1 MNDRERWIV
10 YPLLFLALGAAL
22 RDKIAKQTRAKQ
34 IACETLYLVDSEGRT
49 MAYLTGNELRFD
61 QGGAGN
67 GFVVANA
74 MDAQAFTQR
83 GQRLAPAGAA
93 GGGSGTVKLPLQDL
107 LRMLPQFRLPQNTNP
122 PNPQNQPKQP
132 PAAGEV
138 PKSQPVPPGAG
149 PTLQPPAGPE
159 PEPSGDA

>member
-34 IACETLYLVDSEGRT
+34 IACETLYLVDDEGRT

-61 QGGAGN
+61 QGGPGN

-74 MDAQAFTQR
+74 IDAQAFTQR
-83 GQRLAPAGAA
+83 GQRIAPN
-93 GGGSGTVKLPLQDL
+93 GSGETVKLPLQDL
-107 LRMLPQFRLPQNTNP
+107 LRMLPQFRMPQALKP
-122 PNPQNQPKQP
+122 PNPDNRSKEP
-132 PAAGEV
+132 PAASEV
-138 PKSQPVPPGAG
+138 PERQVAPPGTG
-149 PTLQPPAGPE
+149 PTLQPPSE
-159 PEPSGDA
+159 PPGEA